1 MQNVTDTI
9 KRERSK
15 CYKFCHLSESEFV
28 NEKPSNTCY
37 FDRKSSE
44 NSYLLPYKQKSS
56 HSSHDRKSF
65 VKVTEPTI
73 VRYNNNTCKGSS

>member
-9 KRERSK
+9 KREHHK
-15 CYKFCHLSESEFV
+15 CYKFCPISEREFIG
-28 NEKPSNTCY
+28 EKSLDTCY

-44 NSYLLPYKQKSS
+44 NSHLLPYKQKSS

-65 VKVTEPTI
+65 VKVTESMI
-73 VRYNNNTCKGSS
+73 VRYNNNTCKGSP